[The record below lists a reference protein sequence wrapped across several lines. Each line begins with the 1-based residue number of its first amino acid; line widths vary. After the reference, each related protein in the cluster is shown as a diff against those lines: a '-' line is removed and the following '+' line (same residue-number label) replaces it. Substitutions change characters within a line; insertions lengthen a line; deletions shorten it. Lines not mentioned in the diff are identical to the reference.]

1 MSLSADQHDALTEV
15 INIAFAR
22 AAAALSDLTGE
33 RVELEVPQISVLP
46 IEQLPQALARLTP
59 GETAS
64 VHQIFRG
71 PVAGDALM
79 LLDYASATKLTE
91 LLLSDERASHQLNTS
106 AREVLTEV
114 GNILLNACL
123 GIFGNLLQVHVSFA
137 VPRLHLSDLTRLINS
152 IAIDEQGLSSA
163 LVVHTAF
170 SLRGDTVGGYL
181 IFILGIAS
189 LEQLINAIEQL
200 G

>member
-1 MSLSADQHDALTEV
+1 MSLNADQHDALTEV

-33 RVELEVPQISVLP
+33 RVELEVPEISVLP
-46 IEQLPQALARLTP
+46 LPELPKALARLTP

-71 PVAGDALM
+71 PIAGDALM
-79 LLDYASATKLTE
+79 LLDYTSATKLTE
-91 LLLSDERASHQLNTS
+91 LLLSDERTPNHLNTS

-152 IAIDEQGLSSA
+152 IAIDDQSLSSA

-170 SLRGDTVGGYL
+170 SMRGDTVAGYL
-181 IFILGIAS
+181 VFILGFAS
-189 LEQLINAIEQL
+189 LEQLIAAIEQL